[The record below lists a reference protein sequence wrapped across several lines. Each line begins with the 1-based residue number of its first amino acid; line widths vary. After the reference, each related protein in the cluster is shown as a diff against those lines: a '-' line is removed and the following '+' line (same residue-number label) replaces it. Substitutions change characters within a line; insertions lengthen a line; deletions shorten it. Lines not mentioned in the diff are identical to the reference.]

1 MNYLLKKIHKVSS
14 FYENIFQSIYI
25 MLAGYILHLIKL
37 LLEQVRSL
45 FFGYSFNYLVQKEYG
60 IENPGFHR
68 IPAMIQ
74 SCGLPVHPIPLDDK
88 GIHIS
93 ALRESGSNVAYV
105 THLINFHSESLCH
118 YLEDSSY

>member
-1 MNYLLKKIHKVSS
+1 MKMNYLLKKIHKVSS

-45 FFGYSFNYLVQKEYG
+45 FFGYYFNYLVQKEYG

-93 ALRESGSNVAYV
+93 ALRESGPMLHMSL
-105 THLINFHSESLCH
+105 HLTNSTRNH
-118 YLEDSSY
+118 YAVI

>member
-1 MNYLLKKIHKVSS
+1 
-14 FYENIFQSIYI
+14 

-37 LLEQVRSL
+37 LSEQVRSL
-45 FFGYSFNYLVQKEYG
+45 FFGYYFNYLVQKEYG

-93 ALRESGSNVAYV
+93 ALRESS
-105 THLINFHSESLCH
+105 TCCICHSISPIPTRNH
-118 YLEDSSY
+118 YAVI